1 MSGHTNAFVPS
12 IEVDMG
18 QDVFLPTDPWT
29 LLKSGRIADVPVMS
43 GITADECAFM
53 AQSMRYLLFLNE
65 SYYKLCISS
74 VINLLIYIF
83 QNVKYH
89 LNVADMIDKIDVLNT
104 EPEQF
109 LPDDLN
115 YTDSNTKKESGQSLK
130 KFYFGEKQVSKDNL
144 NEYIRVITVI

>member
-29 LLKSGRIADVPVMS
+29 LLKSGRIANVPVMS

-74 VINLLIYIF
+74 VINLLTYIYF
-83 QNVKYH
+83 SKC
-89 LNVADMIDKIDVLNT
+89 
-104 EPEQF
+104 
-109 LPDDLN
+109 
-115 YTDSNTKKESGQSLK
+115 
-130 KFYFGEKQVSKDNL
+130 QVPFECCRYD
-144 NEYIRVITVI
+144 R